1 MTEIGLK
8 GAVFSVPMFFKS
20 DKSIDFRSLD
30 NYLIKCLENDTVEAI
45 FSMAYNTRYRQLNS
59 EELFEVNKKCC
70 QLASTYNKKGNCW
83 ALLYNY

>member
-8 GAVFSVPMFFKS
+8 GAVFCSNVFKS

-30 NYLIKCLENDTVEAI
+30 NYLIKCLENDAVEAI

-59 EELFEVNKKCC
+59 ENYSRLIKSVVN
-70 QLASTYNKKGNCW
+70 
-83 ALLYNY
+83 